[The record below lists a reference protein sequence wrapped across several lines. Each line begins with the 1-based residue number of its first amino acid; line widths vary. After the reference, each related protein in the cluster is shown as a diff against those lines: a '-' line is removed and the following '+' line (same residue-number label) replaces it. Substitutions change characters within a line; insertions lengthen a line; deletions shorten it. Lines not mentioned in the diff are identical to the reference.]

1 MSLKKSMRKH
11 AMVSRRT
18 NQSSLITAFAILV
31 ALVAIVGTQ
40 FLGWEWGS
48 GQLTPTLIGIVV
60 ACIAVLFVS
69 YDRLS

>member
-1 MSLKKSMRKH
+1 MRKH
-11 AMVSRRT
+11 AMFSRRT
-18 NQSSLITAFAILV
+18 SQSSVITAFAIFV

-40 FLGWEWGS
+40 FFGWEWGS
-48 GQLTPTLIGIVV
+48 DQLTPTLIGIVA